1 MVVHKAN
8 SKMDYMNWPKLDHEK
23 IKPTDE
29 YV

>member
-8 SKMDYMNWPKLDHEK
+8 SKMDYMNWPKLDHEE

-29 YV
+29 HV